1 MNLIRGIMGMK
12 EVESPEV
19 VDGNNNPD
27 SLFARKKLGVYFM
40 ESDDCR
46 RTPFGSG
53 YTAGGTTPVNIHH
66 KPITH
71 LSKTGGWLAAFFIF
85 GNNYSLARY
94 SKICIHFKITTI
106 CLSCMMKID
115 FGVN

>member
-1 MNLIRGIMGMK
+1 MGTG

-19 VDGNNNPD
+19 VGSVDGNNNSD
-27 SLFARKKLGVYFM
+27 SVESLFRRKKLGVYFI

-53 YTAGGTTPVNIHH
+53 YTAGGTTPVNIHR
-66 KPITH
+66 KPITD

-85 GNNYSLARY
+85 GKNYSLH
-94 SKICIHFKITTI
+94 SKIYNQYCFSKNQ
-106 CLSCMMKID
+106 
-115 FGVN
+115 FNNF